1 MRKVT
6 GLAIAAILTVAG
18 CSGSG
23 SGTAPGGS
31 GGGTPGSGQTQG
43 AARGSITIDGN
54 RHDFTGGTCH
64 DDRPTAATSDFVIM
78 FYPPNGDYMDIS
90 LKSGYVVMVAG
101 TIGGTQF
108 WVASRR
114 QPHAGDQPNY
124 LGKLPVSFFQTRCG
138 EWNAGV
144 PGRNMY
150 GHRP

>member
-1 MRKVT
+1 MRKMT

-108 WVASRR
+108 NVREVTGTMGSDEK
-114 QPHAGDQPNY
+114 GSFS
-124 LGKLPVSFFQTRCG
+124 GKDAMSSKDTTGTFTCS
-138 EWNAGV
+138 
-144 PGRNMY
+144 
-150 GHRP
+150 